1 MSTVHAIAR
10 GCNRILIDTID
21 EQIAVHCHAGFGRTG
36 LAIACI
42 LIAND
47 HLPADSVVTFVRNRR
62 PGSIQTKA
70 QQQFI
75 HRYEKH
81 RKLMMQVFP
90 TYEEVDESRL
100 GHSKG
105 KSFVA
110 YPKTIAV
117 SVDDQRHFFSTAD
130 QQKSEYRYVHKVVYL
145 SSRAIS
151 RLSFDQFSVACLAI
165 TGLNKLTVKRNSI
178 DGRDS
183 DAVAARA
190 EALTSRPQLMRKKSS
205 FMVATNSLSESSE
218 ESMLTEIKLE
228 LNQNNFVRTTSL
240 AEVISADFRAR
251 GQSLSRLEQRLSRQ
265 VIMDA
270 GTSFRTT
277 LHSTSQREMGTRE
290 GSQAILTREPSYR
303 VTTPPPSHGHHAGEA
318 NLHVHPR
325 HPEHQQHPHQHPHL
339 QSDTTHHG
347 AGHGHGHAHGDHD
360 HNKPLTGHHAGH
372 TRSSSRLQEAPRTP
386 IQEVL
391 HPVATRTPGE
401 TTESPMAAPMTAG
414 GRLNGAGSTTNLFSP
429 ISGATSKS
437 NLHEG
442 AAGGSIGGGG
452 SDAGGTGTTTT
463 SRPQS
468 SNGEHA
474 EGHHLAGGGSGTST
488 TGAVVMHKER
498 SVSPAVPRIAL
509 PSPGSLIR
517 GLSAKSMNND
527 NSQSNMSGN
536 NTQRSNASTGSVA
549 SPLTAIRANSLRM
562 NTEQDYAKSKKMA
575 ANLMAQLLLD
585 WLETRADA
593 LFSAEDVDALQD
605 IWAKYGG
612 IPKGTTT

>member
-1 MSTVHAIAR
+1 
-10 GCNRILIDTID
+10 
-21 EQIAVHCHAGFGRTG
+21 
-36 LAIACI
+36 
-42 LIAND
+42 
-47 HLPADSVVTFVRNRR
+47 
-62 PGSIQTKA
+62 
-70 QQQFI
+70 
-75 HRYEKH
+75 
-81 RKLMMQVFP
+81 MQVFP
-90 TYEEVDESRL
+90 TYEEADESKL
-100 GHSKG
+100 GHAKG

-117 SVDDQRHFFSTAD
+117 SVDDQRHFFSTVD
-130 QQKSEYRYVHKVVYL
+130 QEKSEYRYVHKVVYL

-251 GQSLSRLEQRLSRQ
+251 GQSLSRMEQRSRQ
-265 VIMDA
+265 IMDV
-270 GTSFRTT
+270 GSTSFRTT
-277 LHSTSQREMGTRE
+277 LHSSSQRDMGTRE
-290 GSQAILTREPSYR
+290 GSHAILTREPSYR
-303 VTTPPPSHGHHAGEA
+303 VTTPPPNYGHGHGGGLHPGAGRNEA
-318 NLHVHPR
+318 NLHVHAR
-325 HPEHQQHPHQHPHL
+325 HPEHGQPHHISTEHQHHPPQQHPHQHPHL
-339 QSDTTHHG
+339 QADTHPHHG
-347 AGHGHGHAHGDHD
+347 HDDHD
-360 HNKPLTGHHAGH
+360 KPLTAGNHPTH
-372 TRSSSRLQEAPRTP
+372 TRSSSRLQDAPKTP
-386 IQEVL
+386 SQEVL
-391 HPVATRTPGE
+391 HPLPSRTVGDA
-401 TTESPMAAPMTAG
+401 MASGGPPVSLPAG

-442 AAGGSIGGGG
+442 TIGG
-452 SDAGGTGTTTT
+452 DVGGTGTTTT

-468 SNGEHA
+468 SNGEN
-474 EGHHLAGGGSGTST
+474 GPSGNGGTA
-488 TGAVVMHKER
+488 AVVIQKER
-498 SVSPAVPRIAL
+498 SVSPAVPRISL

-585 WLETRADA
+585 WLETRADS
-593 LFSAEDVDALQD
+593 LLSADDVDALQD

-612 IPKGTTT
+612 IPKGKIAALLH